1 MLKLSKTQQK
11 AFNIFDVR
19 GMDVDVPIA
28 TIYRV
33 LYGKHVDD
41 VRAMQQT
48 LGPLIARINAKLKA
62 TKIVPGQLK
71 QTYRITRIAK
81 D

>member
-1 MLKLSKTQQK
+1 MKKLSRTQQK

-28 TIYRV
+28 TIYAV
-33 LYGKHVDD
+33 IYGKQVNE

-48 LGPLIARINAKLKA
+48 LGPLIARINAKLER
-62 TKIVPGQLK
+62 TQIVPGQLK
-71 QTYRITRIAK
+71 QTYRISRK
-81 D
+81 G